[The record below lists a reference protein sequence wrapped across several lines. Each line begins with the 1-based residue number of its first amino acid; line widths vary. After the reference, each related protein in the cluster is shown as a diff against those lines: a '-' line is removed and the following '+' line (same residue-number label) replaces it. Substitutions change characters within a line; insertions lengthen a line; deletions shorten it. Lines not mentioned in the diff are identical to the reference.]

1 VSRDRVKRSA
11 EYGALEQRRA
21 HNNII
26 VSPHHFGRRT
36 SVEITEVRITL
47 RDEEKLKAFANV
59 TFDDAF
65 VVRGLKV
72 INGNNGYFVSMPSRK
87 RPDGTYQ
94 DIAHPINNEMR
105 DKLERSVL
113 SEYEKTLKE
122 ESSLQSLSEPAPSSE
137 APEKEPEE
145 TPEETT
151 DEDYEGGEEEEPQE

>member
-1 VSRDRVKRSA
+1 L
-11 EYGALEQRRA
+11 EGGAR
-21 HNNII
+21 
-26 VSPHHFGRRT
+26 
-36 SVEITEVRITL
+36 VEITEVRITL

-113 SEYEKTLKE
+113 AEYEKTLKE
-122 ESSLQSLSEPAPSSE
+122 ESSLQSLSEPTSGSE
-137 APEKEPEE
+137 APAEEPEE
-145 TPEETT
+145 IPEETT
-151 DEDYEGGEEEEPQE
+151 DENYEGDEEEDPQE